1 MLDLVKETVEELMAA
16 HAPPKSAEAIAQEE
30 QSGAEDR
37 IKLAQASGAT
47 PSVALLFSQTE
58 AQVFHLPVSLCSVL
72 RSVKYFT
79 WCLMWQFRLILRSPC
94 VLCSIV

>member
-47 PSVALLFSQTE
+47 PSVALLFSQTVASLFSQTE

-72 RSVKYFT
+72 AYF
-79 WCLMWQFRLILRSPC
+79 
-94 VLCSIV
+94 LCGSFV